1 MGTLAFQAY
10 AGPLGIRLGGRPLM
24 TQDVDFANRGADRHH
39 GKPAKMKALASAG
52 AQPLRHLDFL
62 IHQPERSVLLFGG
75 GVPVTIP
82 RAERFAVYKLIVA
95 VERADQAKSAKDI
108 MRAGMLFEALARKR
122 PLELASAW
130 QVAWDTGRRWREK
143 LAAGRER
150 LPAAARDILTRTIE
164 RPRAVRR

>member
-1 MGTLAFQAY
+1 
-10 AGPLGIRLGGRPLM
+10 M

-150 LPAAARDILTRTIE
+150 LPVEARDILTRTVG
-164 RPRAVRR
+164 RPLSNRR